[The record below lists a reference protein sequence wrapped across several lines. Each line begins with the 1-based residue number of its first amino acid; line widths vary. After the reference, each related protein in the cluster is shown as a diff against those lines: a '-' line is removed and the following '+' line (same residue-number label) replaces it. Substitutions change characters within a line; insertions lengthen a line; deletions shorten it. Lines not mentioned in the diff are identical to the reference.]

1 MDETKTAQGQ
11 VKWFDARRGYGF
23 ITTSQGEDIF
33 VHWTAIE
40 SDGYKALKQGDHVEF
55 VIESDD
61 KGRTIAHQVKKSA

>member
-1 MDETKTAQGQ
+1 MDKTKTAQGQ

-23 ITTSQGEDIF
+23 ITTSQGEDVF

-55 VIESDD
+55 VIDSDD
-61 KGRTIAHQVKKSA
+61 NGRTIAHQVKKSA